1 MATDKDEKHEGATTP
16 VSDNNHNT
24 GTEGEPLNMQPP
36 ATPAHA
42 ADAPAAKPKSRRGFA
57 SMDPDLVRRIASQ
70 GGQAAHRSGN
80 AHQFNSDEARA
91 AGAKSS
97 GRRKKPAPDA

>member
-1 MATDKDEKHEGATTP
+1 MATDKDDKHEGASTP
-16 VSDNNHNT
+16 VGDNDNHIAAGTTAMPQPQNT
-24 GTEGEPLNMQPP
+24 S
-36 ATPAHA
+36 
-42 ADAPAAKPKSRRGFA
+42 APAAELPPAKPKSRRGFA

-80 AHQFNSDEARA
+80 AHQFTSEEARR

-97 GRRKKPAPDA
+97 GRRKKPDASS

>member
-1 MATDKDEKHEGATTP
+1 MATDKDDKLEGAATP
-16 VSDNNHNT
+16 LGDNHN
-24 GTEGEPLNMQPP
+24 PD
-36 ATPAHA
+36 
-42 ADAPAAKPKSRRGFA
+42 ADAAGVPQPQTTSPAPAAETPPAKPKSRRGFA

-80 AHQFNSDEARA
+80 AHQFTSDEARR

-97 GRRKKPAPDA
+97 GRRKKPPEA